1 MLDSINQKFNQEKS
15 DRKNNKFIVESVVSD
30 DDVVTD
36 EVEAAVDDES
46 VPDHVYNKL
55 DKELDKIVDGMS
67 EDDDVEIEDLI
78 DDDDDDIDDEDED
91 TQIQKYFTDPE
102 ANALINA
109 ALSEATTAWQDD
121 ESIGHPDVNRRS
133 GNIHQPK
140 FAPSEEHGF

>member
-15 DRKNNKFIVESVVSD
+15 DRKNSKFIVESVVSD

-55 DKELDKIVDGMS
+55 DKELDKIVDSMS

-109 ALSEATTAWQDD
+109 ALSEATTAWLDD
-121 ESIGHPDVNRRS
+121 ENLNHPCLDRRS
-133 GNIHQPK
+133 GNAHQPK
-140 FAPSEEHGF
+140 FAPVEEHGF

>member
-15 DRKNNKFIVESVVSD
+15 DRKNSKFIVESVVSD

-67 EDDDVEIEDLI
+67 DDDDMEIEDLI
-78 DDDDDDIDDEDED
+78 DDDDEDIDDEDED

-109 ALSEATTAWQDD
+109 ALSEASNAWYDP
-121 ESIGHPDVNRRS
+121 EYYHHPNQALRT
-133 GNIHQPK
+133 GEKEQPK

>member
-15 DRKNNKFIVESVVSD
+15 DRKNSKFIVESVVSD

-109 ALSEATTAWQDD
+109 ALSEATTAWFDD
-121 ESIGHPDVNRRS
+121 ESIGHPNVNRRS
-133 GNIHQPK
+133 GNVHQPK

>member
-15 DRKNNKFIVESVVSD
+15 DRKNSKFIVESVVSD

-67 EDDDVEIEDLI
+67 EDDDMEIEDLI
-78 DDDDDDIDDEDED
+78 DDDDEDIDDEDED

-121 ESIGHPDVNRRS
+121 ENLNHPCLDRRS
-133 GNIHQPK
+133 GNVHQPK
-140 FAPSEEHGF
+140 FAPPEEHGF